1 MDNSNNIKTGTEK
14 RKCKFNELS
23 AKAKHP
29 CFSHGR
35 TDYEAKCMVCDR
47 YIQVGNKGLLELD
60 RHVATEVHKKNFHNY
75 SSSGK
80 IFNFFIPKFT
90 KVEEKICA
98 AEGVHAFH
106 TVCHHL
112 SYKSTDCSSKMYA
125 HMFGDSEV
133 AKKFGCARTK
143 TESIINNVFSPH
155 AVDVIMEEM
164 SLLPYCG
171 VSTDASNHGSIK
183 MFPVLIQYFNW
194 KNGGLQTK
202 LIDLKSTKNET
213 SETIARLLCDS
224 LNKCNIL
231 NKCMAFSGDNA
242 NTNFGG
248 IARKPGKNVFTNLK
262 SALKNDNLIGIG
274 CPAHILHNCLQHG
287 CDTLK
292 YDIESIVLKIYNF
305 FPFLRYEQKT

>member
-1 MDNSNNIKTGTEK
+1 MQKSLAVHEQ
-14 RKCKFNELS
+14 RRSRL
-23 AKAKHP
+23 
-29 CFSHGR
+29 
-35 TDYEAKCMVCDR
+35 
-47 YIQVGNKGLLELD
+47 YINK
-60 RHVATEVHKKNFHNY
+60 
-75 SSSGK
+75 
-80 IFNFFIPKFT
+80 
-90 KVEEKICA
+90 
-98 AEGVHAFH
+98 
-106 TVCHHL
+106 
-112 SYKSTDCSSKMYA
+112 
-125 HMFGDSEV
+125 
-133 AKKFGCARTK
+133 
-143 TESIINNVFSPH
+143 VFSPH

-262 SALKNDNLIGIG
+262 SALKNGNLIGIG

-305 FPFLRYEQKT
+305 SPFLRYEQKT